1 MSRPKN
7 KYDLIQYTVRL
18 NLNYPEHLKVHKI
31 LQNLNRDV
39 HKSKNAFIVESII
52 RNSNN
57 YSDEEMM
64 TQAAVEKK
72 RREEFITREEFKIMK
87 EQMRTEILQEMTSLL
102 ISSLVKGNDNVLI
115 NNSNVEMKQP
125 EADKEEEIDETLKE
139 LSASW
144 A

>member
-7 KYDLIQYTVRL
+7 KYDLIQDTVRL

-87 EQMRTEILQEMTSLL
+87 EQMRTEILQEMTS
-102 ISSLVKGNDNVLI
+102 
-115 NNSNVEMKQP
+115 
-125 EADKEEEIDETLKE
+125 
-139 LSASW
+139 
-144 A
+144 